1 MRKFSMTKFGFLI
14 CLIGSLLWGTGGF
27 SVFAIETTLE
37 RGAKLQTAAVEEIDE
52 LQKEVSD
59 RQNAAK
65 ELQKQIAG
73 YKTRL
78 QRLQSEKVSLQN
90 ELEILS
96 NRMQETRLTLTSTKE
111 ERKTVATEI
120 KILDLRLGDLETR
133 LVEDREGLEA
143 ILVKMN
149 VYDNDL
155 ALQMFFG
162 ADSFAELFER
172 LEFLQNMTEDLQ
184 KTLTNVK
191 EEKEDVAKI
200 RTEKDG
206 KRARLQKIESDLLAQ
221 KVMLESEE
229 NAKNSLLAAR
239 LESEAEFKQMLSETR
254 QEQAFINRQIEEL
267 QDSIQQKLR
276 GMDEVGDS
284 SALSWPVDPSYKGIS
299 ALFHDP
305 TYPFRRLYEHS
316 GVDIPEP
323 VGTVVKA
330 AAPGFVAWTKR
341 GVSYGNYVMVMH
353 SDGIATLYAH
363 LSKISVKADDF
374 VMRGQEIGR
383 SGGRPGDPGA
393 GLSTGPHL
401 HFEARRG
408 GIPVDP
414 MDYLVKL

>member
-1 MRKFSMTKFGFLI
+1 MRKFSMPKLGFLI
-14 CLIGSLLWGTGGF
+14 CLLGSLIWGTGGF
-27 SVFAIETTLE
+27 SV
-37 RGAKLQTAAVEEIDE
+37 LQTAKAEEIEE

-59 RQNAAK
+59 RQEAAN

-96 NRMQETRLTLTSTKE
+96 NRMEETRLTLKSTKE
-111 ERKTVATEI
+111 ERGTVATEI

-184 KTLTNVK
+184 DTLADAKK
-191 EEKEDVAKI
+191 EREDVAKI

-229 NAKNSLLAAR
+229 NAKNSLLAASI
-239 LESEAEFKQMLSETR
+239 ESEDEFKQLLSETR
-254 QEQAFINRQIEEL
+254 QEQAFINQQIEEL

-284 SALSWPVDPSYKGIS
+284 SALSWPVNPSYKGIS

-353 SDGIATLYAH
+353 SNGIATLYAH

-401 HFEARRG
+401 HFEVRRG

>member
-14 CLIGSLLWGTGGF
+14 CFIGSLLWGTGGF
-27 SVFAIETTLE
+27 SVFATETTLE
-37 RGAKLQTAAVEEIDE
+37 RGAKLQTATVEEIEE

-59 RQNAAK
+59 RQEAAN
-65 ELQKQIAG
+65 ELQKQISS

-78 QRLQSEKVSLQN
+78 QRLQSENVSLQN

-96 NRMQETRLTLTSTKE
+96 NRMEETRLTLRSTKE
-111 ERKTVATEI
+111 ERGTVTTEI

-133 LVEDREGLEA
+133 LVKDREGLEA

-184 KTLTNVK
+184 KTLTDVK
-191 EEKEDVAKI
+191 GEKEDVAKI
-200 RTEKDG
+200 RTEKDA
-206 KRARLQKIESDLLAQ
+206 KRARLQKIESNLLAQ

-239 LESEAEFKQMLSETR
+239 LETEAEFKQLLSETR
-254 QEQAFINRQIEEL
+254 QEQVFINQQIEEL

-276 GMDEVGDS
+276 GMDEAGDS
-284 SALSWPVDPSYKGIS
+284 SALSWPVSPSYKGLS

-305 TYPFRRLYEHS
+305 TYPFRRLYEHP

-341 GVSYGNYVMVMH
+341 GVSYGNYVMVIH
-353 SDGIATLYAH
+353 SDGVATLYAH

-374 VMRGQEIGR
+374 VMRGQEVGR

-401 HFEARRG
+401 HFEVRRG